1 MSQKI
6 GTLRLALTFAGCF
19 LGAGY
24 VSGQELWQYFGAF
37 GARGLLGLV
46 LAVALL
52 GGTGVLLLR
61 LSARTGIETMDA
73 LIVRADIPWL
83 RTVVGVLTAALLFGV
98 VCIMAAGIGA
108 LGEQMLGLPVWL
120 GAAIACVLIAAA
132 AYFGLGGMVSVF
144 TVAVPCMIVA
154 ALVIAG
160 IRLHRTGLTA
170 AAFAAGDTNPMLG
183 NWATSAVNYAAYNF
197 FATVGILAP
206 LTRHLKKPG
215 TAVWGTVLGC
225 VLLLAVALGVLAALA
240 VSPESVGAQLPMLDL
255 ACRLGTA
262 GVVYAVLLFLGMFG
276 TSVSSLVAVLTY
288 AGQKSARLAG
298 HRMALLLV
306 LTAAAFAGSLFGFGD
321 LIGTVY
327 PVYGYLGMA
336 AMLLVAEHAV
346 YAVLLFLGMFGTSVS
361 SLVAVLTYA
370 GQKSARLAGHRMALL
385 LVLTAAAFAG
395 SLFGFGDLIGTVY
408 PVYGYLGMA
417 AMLLVAEHAV
427 HARRAGKHCAAT
439 GD

>member
-1 MSQKI
+1 MQQKI

-46 LAVALL
+46 LAVVLL

-83 RTVVGVLTAALLFGV
+83 RTAVGVLTAVLLFGV

-160 IRLHRTGLTA
+160 IRLHRTELTA

-183 NWATSAVNYAAYNF
+183 SWATSAVNYAAYNF

-215 TAVWGTVLGC
+215 TAVCGTVLGC

-240 VSPESVGAQLPMLDL
+240 TSPESTGLSCPCSTSPAGWAQPASCTPCCCFS
-255 ACRLGTA
+255 AC
-262 GVVYAVLLFLGMFG
+262 
-276 TSVSSLVAVLTY
+276 
-288 AGQKSARLAG
+288 SARACP
-298 HRMALLLV
+298 R
-306 LTAAAFAGSLFGFGD
+306 SW
-321 LIGTVY
+321 
-327 PVYGYLGMA
+327 P
-336 AMLLVAEHAV
+336 
-346 YAVLLFLGMFGTSVS
+346 
-361 SLVAVLTYA
+361 
-370 GQKSARLAGHRMALL
+370 
-385 LVLTAAAFAG
+385 
-395 SLFGFGDLIGTVY
+395 
-408 PVYGYLGMA
+408 
-417 AMLLVAEHAV
+417 
-427 HARRAGKHCAAT
+427 C
-439 GD
+439 

>member
-1 MSQKI
+1 MQQKI

-37 GARGLLGLV
+37 GARGLLGLA
-46 LAVALL
+46 LAVVLL

-83 RTVVGVLTAALLFGV
+83 RTAVGVLTAALLFGV

-108 LGEQMLGLPVWL
+108 LGNQMLGLPVWL

-154 ALVIAG
+154 
-160 IRLHRTGLTA
+160 
-170 AAFAAGDTNPMLG
+170 
-183 NWATSAVNYAAYNF
+183 
-197 FATVGILAP
+197 
-206 LTRHLKKPG
+206 
-215 TAVWGTVLGC
+215 
-225 VLLLAVALGVLAALA
+225 
-240 VSPESVGAQLPMLDL
+240 
-255 ACRLGTA
+255 
-262 GVVYAVLLFLGMFG
+262 
-276 TSVSSLVAVLTY
+276 VLTY
-288 AGQKSARLAG
+288 AGQKSAWLAG
-298 HRMALLLV
+298 HR
-306 LTAAAFAGSLFGFGD
+306 T
-321 LIGTVY
+321 
-327 PVYGYLGMA
+327 
-336 AMLLVAEHAV
+336 
-346 YAVLLFLGMFGTSVS
+346 
-361 SLVAVLTYA
+361 
-370 GQKSARLAGHRMALL
+370 ALL

-427 HARRAGKHCAAT
+427 HARRVGNNSAAT

>member
-37 GARGLLGLV
+37 GARWLLGLV
-46 LAVALL
+46 LAV
-52 GGTGVLLLR
+52 
-61 LSARTGIETMDA
+61 A

-83 RTVVGVLTAALLFGV
+83 RTVVGVLTAVLLFGV

-298 HRMALLLV
+298 HR
-306 LTAAAFAGSLFGFGD
+306 T
-321 LIGTVY
+321 
-327 PVYGYLGMA
+327 
-336 AMLLVAEHAV
+336 
-346 YAVLLFLGMFGTSVS
+346 
-361 SLVAVLTYA
+361 
-370 GQKSARLAGHRMALL
+370 ALL

-427 HARRAGKHCAAT
+427 HARRAGNHCAAT

>member
-1 MSQKI
+1 MKTAII
-6 GTLRLALTFAGCF
+6 GKKVGMTQIFDEAGKVVPVTVIEAGPCTVTGKMTKEKEGYEAVQLGYEDVAEKKLTKPEKG
-19 LGAGY
+19 
-24 VSGQELWQYFGAF
+24 
-37 GARGLLGLV
+37 
-46 LAVALL
+46 
-52 GGTGVLLLR
+52 
-61 LSARTGIETMDA
+61 
-73 LIVRADIPWL
+73 
-83 RTVVGVLTAALLFGV
+83 
-98 VCIMAAGIGA
+98 
-108 LGEQMLGLPVWL
+108 
-120 GAAIACVLIAAA
+120 
-132 AYFGLGGMVSVF
+132 
-144 TVAVPCMIVA
+144 
-154 ALVIAG
+154 
-160 IRLHRTGLTA
+160 
-170 AAFAAGDTNPMLG
+170 
-183 NWATSAVNYAAYNF
+183 
-197 FATVGILAP
+197 
-206 LTRHLKKPG
+206 HLKKPG

-346 YAVLLFLGMFGTSVS
+346 
-361 SLVAVLTYA
+361 
-370 GQKSARLAGHRMALL
+370 
-385 LVLTAAAFAG
+385 
-395 SLFGFGDLIGTVY
+395 
-408 PVYGYLGMA
+408 
-417 AMLLVAEHAV
+417 

>member
-52 GGTGVLLLR
+52 
-61 LSARTGIETMDA
+61 
-73 LIVRADIPWL
+73 VRADIPWL

-225 VLLLAVALGVLAALA
+225 VLLLAVALGVLCALA
-240 VSPESVGAQLPMLDL
+240 TSPESIAAPLPMLDL
-255 ACRLGTA
+255 ACRLGAA
-262 GVVYAVLLFLGMFG
+262 GVVYAVLLFF
-276 TSVSSLVAVLTY
+276 
-288 AGQKSARLAG
+288 
-298 HRMALLLV
+298 
-306 LTAAAFAGSLFGFGD
+306 
-321 LIGTVY
+321 
-327 PVYGYLGMA
+327 
-336 AMLLVAEHAV
+336 
-346 YAVLLFLGMFGTSVS
+346 GMFGTSVS

>member
-1 MSQKI
+1 M
-6 GTLRLALTFAGCF
+6 
-19 LGAGY
+19 
-24 VSGQELWQYFGAF
+24 
-37 GARGLLGLV
+37 
-46 LAVALL
+46 
-52 GGTGVLLLR
+52 
-61 LSARTGIETMDA
+61 
-73 LIVRADIPWL
+73 
-83 RTVVGVLTAALLFGV
+83 
-98 VCIMAAGIGA
+98 
-108 LGEQMLGLPVWL
+108 WL

-170 AAFAAGDTNPMLG
+170 AAFAAGDTNPMLV

-298 HRMALLLV
+298 HR
-306 LTAAAFAGSLFGFGD
+306 T
-321 LIGTVY
+321 
-327 PVYGYLGMA
+327 
-336 AMLLVAEHAV
+336 
-346 YAVLLFLGMFGTSVS
+346 
-361 SLVAVLTYA
+361 
-370 GQKSARLAGHRMALL
+370 ALL

-427 HARRAGKHCAAT
+427 HAWRAGNHCAAT

>member
-73 LIVRADIPWL
+73 LIVRARHP
-83 RTVVGVLTAALLFGV
+83 
-98 VCIMAAGIGA
+98 MAAYGRRRADG
-108 LGEQMLGLPVWL
+108 
-120 GAAIACVLIAAA
+120 GAAVRRRVHHGRRHRRRSASRCSACRCGWARPSRACSSRRRRI
-132 AYFGLGGMVSVF
+132 FGLGGMVSVF

-197 FATVGILAP
+197 RHRGHPRPADAP
-206 LTRHLKKPG
+206 PERNPAPPSG
-215 TAVWGTVLGC
+215 ARC
-225 VLLLAVALGVLAALA
+225 SAACCCWRSRSA
-240 VSPESVGAQLPMLDL
+240 CSPRWP
-255 ACRLGTA
+255 
-262 GVVYAVLLFLGMFG
+262 
-276 TSVSSLVAVLTY
+276 
-288 AGQKSARLAG
+288 
-298 HRMALLLV
+298 
-306 LTAAAFAGSLFGFGD
+306 
-321 LIGTVY
+321 
-327 PVYGYLGMA
+327 
-336 AMLLVAEHAV
+336 
-346 YAVLLFLGMFGTSVS
+346 
-361 SLVAVLTYA
+361 
-370 GQKSARLAGHRMALL
+370 
-385 LVLTAAAFAG
+385 
-395 SLFGFGDLIGTVY
+395 
-408 PVYGYLGMA
+408 
-417 AMLLVAEHAV
+417 
-427 HARRAGKHCAAT
+427 
-439 GD
+439 

>member
-1 MSQKI
+1 MLISSLSISKI
-6 GTLRLALTFAGCF
+6 
-19 LGAGY
+19 
-24 VSGQELWQYFGAF
+24 
-37 GARGLLGLV
+37 
-46 LAVALL
+46 
-52 GGTGVLLLR
+52 
-61 LSARTGIETMDA
+61 
-73 LIVRADIPWL
+73 
-83 RTVVGVLTAALLFGV
+83 
-98 VCIMAAGIGA
+98 
-108 LGEQMLGLPVWL
+108 
-120 GAAIACVLIAAA
+120 
-132 AYFGLGGMVSVF
+132 
-144 TVAVPCMIVA
+144 
-154 ALVIAG
+154 
-160 IRLHRTGLTA
+160 
-170 AAFAAGDTNPMLG
+170 
-183 NWATSAVNYAAYNF
+183 
-197 FATVGILAP
+197 
-206 LTRHLKKPG
+206 
-215 TAVWGTVLGC
+215 GC

-346 YAVLLFLGMFGTSVS
+346 
-361 SLVAVLTYA
+361 
-370 GQKSARLAGHRMALL
+370 
-385 LVLTAAAFAG
+385 
-395 SLFGFGDLIGTVY
+395 
-408 PVYGYLGMA
+408 
-417 AMLLVAEHAV
+417 

>member
-1 MSQKI
+1 MQQKI

-37 GARGLLGLV
+37 GARGLLGLA
-46 LAVALL
+46 LAVVLL

-83 RTVVGVLTAALLFGV
+83 RTAVGVLTAALLFGV

-108 LGEQMLGLPVWL
+108 LGNQMLGLPVWL

-160 IRLHRTGLTA
+160 IRLHRAGLTA

-183 NWATSAVNYAAYNF
+183 SWATSAVNYAAYNF

-206 LTRHLKKPG
+206 LTHHLKKPG

-225 VLLLAVALGVLAALA
+225 VLLLAVALGVLAAL
-240 VSPESVGAQLPMLDL
+240 
-255 ACRLGTA
+255 
-262 GVVYAVLLFLGMFG
+262 LFLGMFG

-288 AGQKSARLAG
+288 AGQKSAWLAG
-298 HRMALLLV
+298 HR
-306 LTAAAFAGSLFGFGD
+306 T
-321 LIGTVY
+321 
-327 PVYGYLGMA
+327 
-336 AMLLVAEHAV
+336 
-346 YAVLLFLGMFGTSVS
+346 
-361 SLVAVLTYA
+361 
-370 GQKSARLAGHRMALL
+370 ALL

-427 HARRAGKHCAAT
+427 HARRVGNNSAAT

>member
-1 MSQKI
+1 MQQKI

-37 GARGLLGLV
+37 GARGLLGLA
-46 LAVALL
+46 LAVVLL

-83 RTVVGVLTAALLFGV
+83 RTAVGVLTAALLFGV

-108 LGEQMLGLPVWL
+108 LGNQMLGLPVWL

-144 TVAVPCMIVA
+144 TVAV
-154 ALVIAG
+154 
-160 IRLHRTGLTA
+160 
-170 AAFAAGDTNPMLG
+170 
-183 NWATSAVNYAAYNF
+183 
-197 FATVGILAP
+197 
-206 LTRHLKKPG
+206 
-215 TAVWGTVLGC
+215 
-225 VLLLAVALGVLAALA
+225 
-240 VSPESVGAQLPMLDL
+240 
-255 ACRLGTA
+255 
-262 GVVYAVLLFLGMFG
+262 LLFLGMFG

-288 AGQKSARLAG
+288 AGQKSAWLAG
-298 HRMALLLV
+298 HR
-306 LTAAAFAGSLFGFGD
+306 T
-321 LIGTVY
+321 
-327 PVYGYLGMA
+327 
-336 AMLLVAEHAV
+336 
-346 YAVLLFLGMFGTSVS
+346 
-361 SLVAVLTYA
+361 
-370 GQKSARLAGHRMALL
+370 ALL

-427 HARRAGKHCAAT
+427 HARRAGNNRAAT

>member
-1 MSQKI
+1 MQQKI

-37 GARGLLGLV
+37 GARGLWGLV

-83 RTVVGVLTAALLFGV
+83 RTAVGVLTAALLFGV

-108 LGEQMLGLPVWL
+108 LGNQMLGLPVWL

-160 IRLHRTGLTA
+160 IRLHRAGLTA

-183 NWATSAVNYAAYNF
+183 SWTTSAVNYAAYNF
-197 FATVGILAP
+197 FAP
-206 LTRHLKKPG
+206 LTHHLKKPG

-225 VLLLAVALGVLAALA
+225 VLLLAVALGVLAAL
-240 VSPESVGAQLPMLDL
+240 
-255 ACRLGTA
+255 
-262 GVVYAVLLFLGMFG
+262 LFLGMFG

-288 AGQKSARLAG
+288 AGQKSAWLAG
-298 HRMALLLV
+298 HR
-306 LTAAAFAGSLFGFGD
+306 T
-321 LIGTVY
+321 
-327 PVYGYLGMA
+327 
-336 AMLLVAEHAV
+336 
-346 YAVLLFLGMFGTSVS
+346 
-361 SLVAVLTYA
+361 
-370 GQKSARLAGHRMALL
+370 ALL

-427 HARRAGKHCAAT
+427 HARRTGDNSAAT

>member
-1 MSQKI
+1 MPQKI

-183 NWATSAVNYAAYNF
+183 NWATSAMNYAAYNF

-225 VLLLAVALGVLAALA
+225 VLLLAVYMGLAYLGAT
-240 VSPESVGAQLPMLDL
+240 VSAQYTSEIGRAQLVMAIVEALMGKTAETFDADGL
-255 ACRLGTA
+255 ELG
-262 GVVYAVLLFLGMFG
+262 
-276 TSVSSLVAVLTY
+276 
-288 AGQKSARLAG
+288 
-298 HRMALLLV
+298 
-306 LTAAAFAGSLFGFGD
+306 
-321 LIGTVY
+321 
-327 PVYGYLGMA
+327 P
-336 AMLLVAEHAV
+336 HAPEV
-346 YAVLLFLGMFGTSVS
+346 DPDRVPAK
-361 SLVAVLTYA
+361 A
-370 GQKSARLAGHRMALL
+370 
-385 LVLTAAAFAG
+385 
-395 SLFGFGDLIGTVY
+395 
-408 PVYGYLGMA
+408 P
-417 AMLLVAEHAV
+417 
-427 HARRAGKHCAAT
+427 AGKKEKKRRRKATARAKAERSGDSRRPDAAPKAPQ
-439 GD
+439 GPKEDAPKPSRRRRGGFRAR

>member
-1 MSQKI
+1 MQQKI

-83 RTVVGVLTAALLFGV
+83 RTAVGVLTAALLFGV

-108 LGEQMLGLPVWL
+108 LGNQMLGLPVWL

-160 IRLHRTGLTA
+160 IRLHRTELTA

-183 NWATSAVNYAAYNF
+183 SWATSAVNYAAYNF
-197 FATVGILAP
+197 FATVGRMFAAEFLS
-206 LTRHLKKPG
+206 TDYG
-215 TAVWGTVLGC
+215 
-225 VLLLAVALGVLAALA
+225 ALGVLCVMVFYLFRRSRIQQVVFGCLAFVWWEWAA
-240 VSPESVGAQLPMLDL
+240 V
-255 ACRLGTA
+255 
-262 GVVYAVLLFLGMFG
+262 F
-276 TSVSSLVAVLTY
+276 
-288 AGQKSARLAG
+288 
-298 HRMALLLV
+298 
-306 LTAAAFAGSLFGFGD
+306 AFVPIFYYNGKRGFGMKYFFYAF
-321 LIGTVY
+321 Y
-327 PVYGYLGMA
+327 PVHLLILYLIVYKMGYG
-336 AMLLVAEHAV
+336 
-346 YAVLLFLGMFGTSVS
+346 SVP
-361 SLVAVLTYA
+361 A
-370 GQKSARLAGHRMALL
+370 
-385 LVLTAAAFAG
+385 
-395 SLFGFGDLIGTVY
+395 I
-408 PVYGYLGMA
+408 
-417 AMLLVAEHAV
+417 
-427 HARRAGKHCAAT
+427 
-439 GD
+439 

>member
-1 MSQKI
+1 MQQKI

-37 GARGLLGLV
+37 GARGLLGLA
-46 LAVALL
+46 LAVVLL
-52 GGTGVLLLR
+52 GGT
-61 LSARTGIETMDA
+61 
-73 LIVRADIPWL
+73 
-83 RTVVGVLTAALLFGV
+83 GVLTAALLFGV

-108 LGEQMLGLPVWL
+108 LGNQMLGLPVWL

-160 IRLHRTGLTA
+160 IRLHRTELTA

-183 NWATSAVNYAAYNF
+183 SWATSAVNYAAYNF

-240 VSPESVGAQLPMLDL
+240 TSPESTQAPLPMLDL
-255 ACRLGTA
+255 ACRLGAA

-288 AGQKSARLAG
+288 AGQKSAWLAG
-298 HRMALLLV
+298 HR
-306 LTAAAFAGSLFGFGD
+306 T
-321 LIGTVY
+321 
-327 PVYGYLGMA
+327 
-336 AMLLVAEHAV
+336 
-346 YAVLLFLGMFGTSVS
+346 
-361 SLVAVLTYA
+361 
-370 GQKSARLAGHRMALL
+370 ALL

-427 HARRAGKHCAAT
+427 HARRVGNNSAAT

>member
-1 MSQKI
+1 MQQKI

-37 GARGLLGLV
+37 GARGLLGLA
-46 LAVALL
+46 LAVVLL

-83 RTVVGVLTAALLFGV
+83 RTAVGVLTAALLFGV

-108 LGEQMLGLPVWL
+108 LGNQMLGLPVWL

-160 IRLHRTGLTA
+160 IRLHRTELTA

-183 NWATSAVNYAAYNF
+183 SWATSAVNYAAYNF

-215 TAVWGTVLGC
+215 TAVCGT
-225 VLLLAVALGVLAALA
+225 
-240 VSPESVGAQLPMLDL
+240 MLDL
-255 ACRLGTA
+255 ACRLGAA

-288 AGQKSARLAG
+288 AGQKSAWLAG
-298 HRMALLLV
+298 HR
-306 LTAAAFAGSLFGFGD
+306 T
-321 LIGTVY
+321 
-327 PVYGYLGMA
+327 
-336 AMLLVAEHAV
+336 
-346 YAVLLFLGMFGTSVS
+346 
-361 SLVAVLTYA
+361 
-370 GQKSARLAGHRMALL
+370 ALL

-427 HARRAGKHCAAT
+427 HARRAGNNRAAT

>member
-1 MSQKI
+1 MEKKKRRW
-6 GTLRLALTFAGCF
+6 GDRKD
-19 LGAGY
+19 
-24 VSGQELWQYFGAF
+24 
-37 GARGLLGLV
+37 
-46 LAVALL
+46 
-52 GGTGVLLLR
+52 GVLLRDLDGMHFITPLIYPNR
-61 LSARTGIETMDA
+61 CDNEAYIRETID
-73 LIVRADIPWL
+73 
-83 RTVVGVLTAALLFGV
+83 LTN
-98 VCIMAAGIGA
+98 MN
-108 LGEQMLGLPVWL
+108 
-120 GAAIACVLIAAA
+120 
-132 AYFGLGGMVSVF
+132 AYLKKKNETETEFPYTMFHL
-144 TVAVPCMIVA
+144 IVA

-298 HRMALLLV
+298 HR
-306 LTAAAFAGSLFGFGD
+306 T
-321 LIGTVY
+321 
-327 PVYGYLGMA
+327 
-336 AMLLVAEHAV
+336 
-346 YAVLLFLGMFGTSVS
+346 
-361 SLVAVLTYA
+361 
-370 GQKSARLAGHRMALL
+370 ALL

-427 HARRAGKHCAAT
+427 HARRAGNHCTAT

>member
-83 RTVVGVLTAALLFGV
+83 RTVVGVLTAVLLFGV

-255 ACRLGTA
+255 ACRHSRRCVRRAAVSRHVRHERVLARGRADLRRAEVRAA
-262 GVVYAVLLFLGMFG
+262 GRAPHGPAARAHGRRLRRK
-276 TSVSSLVAVLTY
+276 SVRLRRPDRHRLPGLRLSGHGRHA
-288 AGQKSARLAG
+288 ARD
-298 HRMALLLV
+298 R
-306 LTAAAFAGSLFGFGD
+306 
-321 LIGTVY
+321 
-327 PVYGYLGMA
+327 
-336 AMLLVAEHAV
+336 
-346 YAVLLFLGMFGTSVS
+346 
-361 SLVAVLTYA
+361 
-370 GQKSARLAGHRMALL
+370 
-385 LVLTAAAFAG
+385 
-395 SLFGFGDLIGTVY
+395 
-408 PVYGYLGMA
+408 
-417 AMLLVAEHAV
+417 
-427 HARRAGKHCAAT
+427 ARRARAARGKPLRRNWRLTRSGRPDTMKAMTNTAFSGIFT
-439 GD
+439 GGTAMKHLKRRFACCWRP

>member
-1 MSQKI
+1 MQQKI

-37 GARGLLGLV
+37 GARGLLGLA
-46 LAVALL
+46 LAIVLL

-83 RTVVGVLTAALLFGV
+83 RTAVGVLTAALLFG
-98 VCIMAAGIGA
+98 GIGA
-108 LGEQMLGLPVWL
+108 LGNQMLGLPVWL

-160 IRLHRTGLTA
+160 IRLHRAGLTA

-183 NWATSAVNYAAYNF
+183 SWATSAVNYAAYNF

-240 VSPESVGAQLPMLDL
+240 TSPESTQAPLPMLDL
-255 ACRLGTA
+255 ACRLGAA

-298 HRMALLLV
+298 HR
-306 LTAAAFAGSLFGFGD
+306 T
-321 LIGTVY
+321 
-327 PVYGYLGMA
+327 
-336 AMLLVAEHAV
+336 
-346 YAVLLFLGMFGTSVS
+346 
-361 SLVAVLTYA
+361 
-370 GQKSARLAGHRMALL
+370 ALL

-427 HARRAGKHCAAT
+427 HARRAGNNGAAT

>member
-1 MSQKI
+1 MSLLLEMFTYPFILRAFAVGILVSLCAALLGVSLVLKRYSMI
-6 GTLRLALTFAGCF
+6 GDGLSHVG
-19 LGAGY
+19 
-24 VSGQELWQYFGAF
+24 FGAL
-37 GARGLLGLV
+37 AIASALGLAP
-46 LAVALL
+46 LAVAVPVVVLAA
-52 GGTGVLLLR
+52 VLLLR

-298 HRMALLLV
+298 HR
-306 LTAAAFAGSLFGFGD
+306 T
-321 LIGTVY
+321 
-327 PVYGYLGMA
+327 
-336 AMLLVAEHAV
+336 
-346 YAVLLFLGMFGTSVS
+346 
-361 SLVAVLTYA
+361 
-370 GQKSARLAGHRMALL
+370 ALL

-427 HARRAGKHCAAT
+427 HARRAGNHCAAT

>member
-1 MSQKI
+1 MQQKI

-37 GARGLLGLV
+37 GARGLLGLA
-46 LAVALL
+46 LAVVLL

-83 RTVVGVLTAALLFGV
+83 RTAVGVLTAALLFGV
-98 VCIMAAGIGA
+98 VCIMASGFGARGNQMIGRVDVRSEVAGIGA
-108 LGEQMLGLPVWL
+108 LGNQMLGLPVWL

-160 IRLHRTGLTA
+160 IRLHRAGLTA

-183 NWATSAVNYAAYNF
+183 SWATSAVNYAAYNF

-240 VSPESVGAQLPMLDL
+240 TSPESTQAPLPMLDL
-255 ACRLGTA
+255 ACRLGAA

-288 AGQKSARLAG
+288 AGQKSAWLAG
-298 HRMALLLV
+298 HR
-306 LTAAAFAGSLFGFGD
+306 TA
-321 LIGTVY
+321 
-327 PVYGYLGMA
+327 M
-336 AMLLVAEHAV
+336 
-346 YAVLLFLGMFGTSVS
+346 
-361 SLVAVLTYA
+361 
-370 GQKSARLAGHRMALL
+370 L

-427 HARRAGKHCAAT
+427 HARRVGNNSAAT

>member
-1 MSQKI
+1 M
-6 GTLRLALTFAGCF
+6 
-19 LGAGY
+19 
-24 VSGQELWQYFGAF
+24 
-37 GARGLLGLV
+37 

-120 GAAIACVLIAAA
+120 GSALVLAIVMAVSRRIKDIMVILI
-132 AYFGLGGMVSVF
+132 LG

-298 HRMALLLV
+298 HRTALLLV

-321 LIGTVY
+321 LIG
-327 PVYGYLGMA
+327 
-336 AMLLVAEHAV
+336 
-346 YAVLLFLGMFGTSVS
+346 
-361 SLVAVLTYA
+361 
-370 GQKSARLAGHRMALL
+370 
-385 LVLTAAAFAG
+385 
-395 SLFGFGDLIGTVY
+395 IVY

-427 HARRAGKHCAAT
+427 HARRAGNHCTAT

>member
-52 GGTGVLLLR
+52 GSTGVLLLR

-197 FATVGILAP
+197 FAPVACWMVSSYVFFFCWTP
-206 LTRHLKKPG
+206 LTYQSVIWPENS
-215 TAVWGTVLGC
+215 C
-225 VLLLAVALGVLAALA
+225 EAL
-240 VSPESVGAQLPMLDL
+240 P
-255 ACRLGTA
+255 R
-262 GVVYAVLLFLGMFG
+262 FF
-276 TSVSSLVAVLTY
+276 
-288 AGQKSARLAG
+288 
-298 HRMALLLV
+298 
-306 LTAAAFAGSLFGFGD
+306 
-321 LIGTVY
+321 
-327 PVYGYLGMA
+327 
-336 AMLLVAEHAV
+336 
-346 YAVLLFLGMFGTSVS
+346 
-361 SLVAVLTYA
+361 
-370 GQKSARLAGHRMALL
+370 
-385 LVLTAAAFAG
+385 
-395 SLFGFGDLIGTVY
+395 
-408 PVYGYLGMA
+408 
-417 AMLLVAEHAV
+417 V
-427 HARRAGKHCAAT
+427 HFS
-439 GD
+439 

>member
-1 MSQKI
+1 MLYSVSSILAAVIGGEYGMQRKI
-6 GTLRLALTFAGCF
+6 GALRLGLTFAGCF

-37 GARGLLGLV
+37 GAHGLLGLV
-46 LAVALL
+46 LAIALL

-83 RTVVGVLTAALLFGV
+83 RTLVGVLTAALLFGV

-108 LGEQMLGLPVWL
+108 LGSQMLGLPVWL
-120 GAAIACVLIAAA
+120 GSAIVCVLIAAA
-132 AYFGLGGMVSVF
+132 AYFGVGGMVTVF

-154 ALVIAG
+154 ALIIAG
-160 IRLHRTGLTA
+160 IRIHSTGLTA
-170 AAFAAGDTNPMLG
+170 AAFAGGSTNPMLG
-183 NWATSAVNYAAYNF
+183 SWVTSAVNYAAYNF

-206 LTRHLKKPG
+206 MTQHLKSRS
-215 TAVWGTVLGC
+215 TAGWGTLLGC
-225 VLLLAVALGVLAALA
+225 VLLLAVALGVLCALA
-240 VSPESVGAQLPMLDL
+240 TSPVSIAAPLPMLDL
-255 ACRLGTA
+255 ACRLGAA
-262 GVVYAVLLFLGMFG
+262 GIVYAVLLFFGMFG

-288 AGQKSARLAG
+288 TGQKSAWLSA
-298 HRMALLLV
+298 HRTLVLLV

-336 AMLLVAEHAV
+336 AMLLVTEHA
-346 YAVLLFLGMFGTSVS
+346 
-361 SLVAVLTYA
+361 
-370 GQKSARLAGHRMALL
+370 
-385 LVLTAAAFAG
+385 
-395 SLFGFGDLIGTVY
+395 I
-408 PVYGYLGMA
+408 
-417 AMLLVAEHAV
+417 
-427 HARRAGKHCAAT
+427 HARRAAA

>member
-83 RTVVGVLTAALLFGV
+83 RTVVGVLTAVLLFGV

-255 ACRLGTA
+255 ACRLGT
-262 GVVYAVLLFLGMFG
+262 
-276 TSVSSLVAVLTY
+276 SVSSLVAVLTY

-298 HRMALLLV
+298 HR
-306 LTAAAFAGSLFGFGD
+306 T
-321 LIGTVY
+321 
-327 PVYGYLGMA
+327 
-336 AMLLVAEHAV
+336 
-346 YAVLLFLGMFGTSVS
+346 
-361 SLVAVLTYA
+361 
-370 GQKSARLAGHRMALL
+370 ALL

-427 HARRAGKHCAAT
+427 HARRAGNHCAAT